1 MGRERIIVV
10 EDESDIA
17 KVLEY
22 NLAREGYQVEV
33 MADGAEAVDRIVE
46 VAPDLVLLDLM
57 LPGMDGLEVCRTLK
71 QDPAARDIPVIMVT
85 AKGEET
91 DVVLGLE
98 LGADDYVTKP
108 FSPRELLAR
117 VKAVLRRR
125 ARGGSGPSRDRIV
138 RGAIIVDATRH
149 EVLVDGKSV
158 SLTATQFRLLHQ
170 LASNPG
176 RVFTR
181 QQLLNR
187 IVGEHAI
194 VTDRNVDVH
203 VRTIRKALGGHA
215 DAIETIRGIGYRFR
229 DH

>member
-1 MGRERIIVV
+1 MGRERIFVV

-22 NLAREGYQVEV
+22 NLQREGYQVEV
-33 MADGAEAVDRIVE
+33 MADGADAVDRIVE

-57 LPGMDGLEVCRTLK
+57 LPGMDGLDVCRTLK
-71 QDPAARDIPVIMVT
+71 QDPAARDIPVIIVT

-108 FSPRELLAR
+108 FAPRELLAR

-125 ARGGSGPSRDRIV
+125 TRGSGPSRERIV

-149 EVLVDGKSV
+149 EVLVDGESV

-194 VTDRNVDVH
+194 VSDRNIDVH
-203 VRTIRKALGGHA
+203 VRTIRKALGPHA

-229 DH
+229 DR